1 MTEFVSSGRIADLVL
16 VVLAVEA
23 VALALLHRYGGRGP
37 GLRRV
42 LPFLVAGAL
51 FAWALRAAVVDAAWP
66 WIAGPLTAAGVAH
79 VVELARAARRGER

>member
-1 MTEFVSSGRIADLVL
+1 MTDFVSSGRMADLVL
-16 VVLAVEA
+16 AVLAVEA
-23 VALALLHRYGGRGP
+23 VVLVLLHRYGGRGP

-51 FAWALRAAVVDAAWP
+51 FALALRAALVGAAWP

-79 VVELARAARRGER
+79 LVELARAAGRGEP